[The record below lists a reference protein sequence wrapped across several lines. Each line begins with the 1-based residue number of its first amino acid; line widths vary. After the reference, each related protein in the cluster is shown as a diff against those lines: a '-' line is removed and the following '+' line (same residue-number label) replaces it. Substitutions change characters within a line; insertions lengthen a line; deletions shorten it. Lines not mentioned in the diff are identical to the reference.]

1 MAGMGHASGWSTN
14 MRSTMSSIVNRLDL
28 PALVTI
34 SNDKAAPLGER
45 LDLVAHVKVKLVV
58 TLGGG
63 EMSVGDLF
71 SLSANDVVTLDR
83 DVDAPV
89 DIRLNDKV
97 IARGM
102 LVAAGDKFGVRVTE
116 VHTES

>member
-1 MAGMGHASGWSTN
+1 
-14 MRSTMSSIVNRLDL
+14 MSSTVSRLDL
-28 PALVTI
+28 PALAPVSDEKT
-34 SNDKAAPLGER
+34 APLGER

-58 TLGGG
+58 TLGGA

-71 SLSANDVVTLDR
+71 SLSVNDVVELDR

-97 IARGM
+97 IARGT